1 MAFDDYQS
9 SVIPGTVRYGLSPG
23 SMTNGNKTQL
33 EDGEFFFIVH
43 SDGLFTLLGSVQGK
57 GLAKQETMDLSPC
70 LCLGPVNISA

>member
-43 SDGLFTLLGSVQGK
+43 SDGLFTLYRTGLGTGK
-57 GLAKQETMDLSPC
+57 GTGKTGNN
-70 LCLGPVNISA
+70 GP

>member
-9 SVIPGTVRYGLSPG
+9 SVIPGTVSYGLSPG

-43 SDGLFTLLGSVQGK
+43 SDGLFTLHGTGARYRERDWQNRKQWTLVPVSVSDQ
-57 GLAKQETMDLSPC
+57 
-70 LCLGPVNISA
+70 

>member
-33 EDGEFFFIVH
+33 EDGEFFFIAH
-43 SDGLFTLLGSVQGK
+43 SDGLFTLHGTGLGTGTGK
-57 GLAKQETMDLSPC
+57 GTGKTRNN
-70 LCLGPVNISA
+70 GP